1 MDYAL
6 LNAHK
11 NAFRD
16 SYQSAKKALSAGKL
30 SKAKQY
36 ISMAKDSCEYIIR
49 HTVDAEEKE
58 KYKGL
63 RNKLKELEH
72 IIDNPPQATPSK
84 TGESNEEKEKGKPSI
99 PIVVPKLVPLE
110 KSLTELDSYIGLGNV
125 KEQVHSLVEQLQVFQ
140 LRKSR
145 NLKVPDMTYHMVFT
159 GNPGTGKT
167 TVARLLAQIFRS
179 LGLLS
184 KGQLV
189 EVKRDALVA
198 EYVGQTAIKT
208 QQVID
213 SAIGGVLFID
223 EAYSLAKGGN
233 DYGQEAIDTLLV
245 AMENNRDDLIVIVA
259 GYDELMDKFLKSN
272 PGLPSRFMRKIHF
285 DDYNPDELLAIY
297 EKFCKD
303 NQYRLSPTAK
313 DKLSTYFA
321 EMYANREEHFGN
333 GREVRKFFE
342 ETVKKQSPRINATK
356 ATKKHLSDEE
366 IMTILPEDL
375 PN

>member
-16 SYQSAKKALSAGKL
+16 SYYSAKKAVSAGKF

-36 ISMAKDSCEYIIR
+36 ISMAKDSCDYIIR
-49 HTVDAEEKE
+49 YTLDAEEKE
-58 KYKGL
+58 KYKEL
-63 RNKLKELEH
+63 RKKLKELE
-72 IIDNPPQATPSK
+72 ISIDNPPQPTPSK
-84 TGESNEEKEKGKPSI
+84 TGESNEEKEKSKPSI
-99 PIVVPKLVPLE
+99 PIVIPKLVPLE
-110 KSLTELDSYIGLGNV
+110 KSLAELDSYIGLGNV

-285 DDYNPDELLAIY
+285 DDYNPEELLAIY

-313 DKLSTYFA
+313 DKLSTHFS
-321 EMYANREEHFGN
+321 EMYTNREKHFGN
-333 GREVRKFFE
+333 GREVRKYFE

-356 ATKKHLSDEE
+356 AAKKHLSDEE

>member
-16 SYQSAKKALSAGKL
+16 SYHSAKKAASAGKL

-36 ISMAKDSCEYIIR
+36 ISMAKDSCDYIIR
-49 HTVDAEEKE
+49 HTLDAEEKE

-63 RNKLKELEH
+63 RNKLKELENA
-72 IIDNPPQATPSK
+72 IDNPPQATPSK
-84 TGESNEEKEKGKPSI
+84 TGESNEEKETSKPSI
-99 PIVVPKLVPLE
+99 PIVIPELVPLE
-110 KSLTELDSYIGLGNV
+110 ESLAELDSYIGLGNV
-125 KEQVHSLVEQLQVFQ
+125 KEQVHGLVEQLQLFQ
-140 LRKSR
+140 LRRSR

-208 QQVID
+208 QKVID

-233 DYGQEAIDTLLV
+233 DFGQEAIDTLLV

-259 GYDELMDKFLKSN
+259 GYDELMKKFLESN
-272 PGLPSRFMRKIHF
+272 PGLPSRFMWKIHF
-285 DDYNPDELLAIY
+285 EDYNPEELIAIY

-303 NQYRLSPTAK
+303 NQYKLSPTAK
-313 DKLSTYFA
+313 GKLSKHFI
-321 EMYANREEHFGN
+321 EMHKNREEHFGN
-333 GREVRKFFE
+333 GREVRKYFE
-342 ETVKKQSPRINATK
+342 ETVKKQSPRINAAKT
-356 ATKKHLSDEE
+356 AKKHISDEE